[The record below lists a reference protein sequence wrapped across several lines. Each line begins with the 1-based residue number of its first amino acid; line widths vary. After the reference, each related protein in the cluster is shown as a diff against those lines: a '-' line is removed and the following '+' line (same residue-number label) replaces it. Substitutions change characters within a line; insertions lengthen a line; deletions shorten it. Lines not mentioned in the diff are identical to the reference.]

1 MCAAESAGQGTGT
14 YQERRKVLM
23 ATKRVCVI
31 PGDDAAPEVVIPTVQ
46 LLERMHLGIEFV
58 WLTTG
63 EEAIRQCGEGFPPA
77 AKQAVDESAC
87 TLFGSARDPRTTGL
101 AYLRWGKKTYA
112 NYRPVKWMP
121 GMRSP
126 LQRPEGIDFVI
137 VRENLEGLY
146 PGREGDLARLE
157 PLQLTDPMTLQVLD
171 TSKKGKF
178 AVRVIT
184 EENTK
189 NIARAGCALAMKRQA
204 TGGKGKV
211 TVVAKYNVLV
221 QSDGLFRQVVE
232 DTVKRYPEISFD
244 QLLGDNFCQQMV
256 LNPHQ
261 FDVVIMP
268 NESGDA
274 FSDGAA
280 GLVGGLG
287 LAPSACL
294 GDDYAYFEPVHGTAP
309 DLAGKNCI
317 NPTAMLLS
325 AKWMLDYL
333 GFEEAAQ
340 RLERAVYQVYAEG
353 KQLTRDQGGTAS
365 TTEFCEA
372 VQATL

>member
-1 MCAAESAGQGTGT
+1 
-14 YQERRKVLM
+14 M
-23 ATKRVCVI
+23 AKRVCVI
-31 PGDDAAPEVVIPTVQ
+31 KGDDAAPEVVVPTVE
-46 LLERMHLGIEFV
+46 LLERMRLGLEFI

-63 EEAIRQCGEGFPPA
+63 EEAIRQHGEGFPLA
-77 AKQAVDESAC
+77 AKRAVDEADC
-87 TLFGSARDPRTTGL
+87 ALFGSARDPRITGL

-112 NYRPVKWMP
+112 NFRPIRWMP

-126 LQRPEGIDFVI
+126 LKRPEGIDFVI

-146 PGREGDLARLE
+146 PGREGDLAALE
-157 PLQLTDPMTLQVLD
+157 PLKLSDPMTLQVLD

-184 EENTK
+184 EENSR
-189 NIARAGCALAMKRQA
+189 NIAKAGCELAMKRRA
-204 TGGKGKV
+204 RGGRGKV

-232 DTVKRYPEISFD
+232 ETVAQYPSLRFD

-256 LNPHQ
+256 INPHQ

-287 LAPSACL
+287 LAPSACI
-294 GDDYAYFEPVHGTAP
+294 GDTYAYFEPVHGTAP

-333 GFEEAAQ
+333 GLREAGE

-353 KQLTRDQGGTAS
+353 KHLTRDQGGTAS

-372 VQATL
+372 VQKRL

>member
-1 MCAAESAGQGTGT
+1 
-14 YQERRKVLM
+14 M
-23 ATKRVCVI
+23 AKKVCVI
-31 PGDDAAPEVVIPTVQ
+31 KGDDAAPEVVVPTVE
-46 LLERMHLGIEFV
+46 LLERMRLGLEFI

-63 EEAIRQCGEGFPPA
+63 EEAIRQYGEGFPLA
-77 AKQAVDESAC
+77 AKRAVDEADC
-87 TLFGSARDPRTTGL
+87 ALFGSARDPRITGL

-112 NYRPVKWMP
+112 NFRPIRWMP

-126 LQRPEGIDFVI
+126 LKRPEGIDFVI

-146 PGREGDLARLE
+146 PGREGDLAALE
-157 PLQLTDPMTLQVLD
+157 PLKLSDPMTLQVLD

-184 EENTK
+184 EENSR
-189 NIARAGCALAMKRQA
+189 NIAKAGCELAMKRKA
-204 TGGKGKV
+204 RGGRGKV

-232 DTVKRYPEISFD
+232 ETVAQYPSLRFD

-256 LNPHQ
+256 INPHQ

-287 LAPSACL
+287 LAPSACI
-294 GDDYAYFEPVHGTAP
+294 GDTYAYFEPVHGTAP

-333 GFEEAAQ
+333 GLREAGE

-353 KQLTRDQGGTAS
+353 KHLTRDQGGTGS

-372 VQATL
+372 VQKKL

>member
-1 MCAAESAGQGTGT
+1 MAA
-14 YQERRKVLM
+14 
-23 ATKRVCVI
+23 KRVCVI
-31 PGDDAAPEVVIPTVQ
+31 KGDDAAPEVVIPTVQ
-46 LLERMHLGIEFV
+46 ILERMQLGIEFV

-63 EEAIRQCGEGFPPA
+63 EEAVEKYGVGFPAA
-77 AKQAVDESAC
+77 AKKAVDEADC
-87 TLFGSARDPRTTGL
+87 TLFGSARDPRITGL

-112 NYRPVKWMP
+112 NFRPVKWVK

-126 LQRPEGIDFVI
+126 LKRPEGIDFVI

-146 PGREGDLARLE
+146 PGREGDLDQLE
-157 PLQLTDPMTLQVLD
+157 PLKLTDFITGEILD

-184 EENTK
+184 EENTR
-189 NIARAGCALAMKRQA
+189 NIAKAACELAVKRRAG
-204 TGGKGKV
+204 GGKGKV

-221 QSDGLFRQVVE
+221 QSDELFRRIVE
-232 DTVKRYPEISFD
+232 ETVRQYSELTFD
-244 QLLGDNFCQQMV
+244 QQLGDNFCQQMI

-261 FDVVIMP
+261 FDVVVLP

-287 LAPSACL
+287 LAPSACF
-294 GDDYAYFEPVHGTAP
+294 GKDYAYFEPVHGTAP
-309 DLAGKNCI
+309 DLAGKNII

-333 GFEEAAQ
+333 GFEEEAQ
-340 RLERAVYQVYAEG
+340 RLEKAVYKVYEEG
-353 KQLTRDQGGTAS
+353 NYLTPDQGGSSS
-365 TTEFCEA
+365 TTQFCEA
-372 VQATL
+372 VQNRL

>member
-1 MCAAESAGQGTGT
+1 MAAKT
-14 YQERRKVLM
+14 
-23 ATKRVCVI
+23 VCVI
-31 PGDDAAPEVVIPTVQ
+31 KGDDAAPEVVIPTVQ
-46 LLERMHLGIEFV
+46 LLERMKLGLEFV

-77 AKQAVDESAC
+77 ARRAVDQADC
-87 TLFGSARDPRTTGL
+87 TLFGSARDPRITGL

-112 NYRPVKWMP
+112 NYRPVKWVP

-146 PGREGDLARLE
+146 PGREGDLAQLE
-157 PLQLTDPMTLQVLD
+157 PLKLTDPMTRQLLD

-184 EENTK
+184 EENTR
-189 NIARAGCALAMKRQA
+189 NIAKAGCELALKRQA
-204 TGGKGKV
+204 RGGKGKV

-221 QSDGLFRQVVE
+221 QSDELFRQIVE
-232 DTVKRYPEISFD
+232 ETVRRYPALSFD

-256 LNPHQ
+256 INPQQ
-261 FDVVIMP
+261 FDVVVIP

-287 LAPSACL
+287 LAPSACV

-309 DLAGKNCI
+309 DLAGKNTI

-333 GFEEAAQ
+333 GLGDAAE
-340 RLERAVYQVYAEG
+340 RLEMAVYQVYADG
-353 KQLTRDQGGTAS
+353 KHLTGDQGGTAS
-365 TTEFCEA
+365 TTQFCEA
-372 VQATL
+372 VQAKL

>member
-1 MCAAESAGQGTGT
+1 MTTA
-14 YQERRKVLM
+14 
-23 ATKRVCVI
+23 RVCVI

-46 LLERMHLGIEFV
+46 LLERMQLGIEFV

-63 EEAIRQCGEGFPPA
+63 EEAIRRYGEGFPPA
-77 AKQAVDESAC
+77 ARQAVDDSAC
-87 TLFGSARDPRTTGL
+87 TLFGSAREPRISGL
-101 AYLRWGKKTYA
+101 AYLRWGKQTYA
-112 NYRPVKWMP
+112 NFRPVKWMP

-126 LQRPEGIDFVI
+126 LKRPEGIDFVI

-146 PGREGDLARLE
+146 PGREGDLALLE
-157 PLQLTDPMTLQVLD
+157 SLKLTDPMTLQLLD
-171 TSKKGKF
+171 TSRTGKF

-184 EENTK
+184 EESTRK
-189 NIARAGCALAMKRQA
+189 VARAGCQLAMTRRA
-204 TGGKGKV
+204 GGGRGKV

-221 QSDGLFRQVVE
+221 QSDGLFRQIVE
-232 DTVKRYPEISFD
+232 DTVRGFPELTFD
-244 QLLGDNFCQQMV
+244 QLLGDNFCQQMIID
-256 LNPHQ
+256 PHQ

-287 LAPSACL
+287 LAPSACI

-309 DLAGKNCI
+309 DLAGKHVI

-333 GFEEAAQ
+333 GFGEAAE

-353 KQLTRDQGGTAS
+353 AQLTPDQGGTAS
-365 TTEFCEA
+365 TQRFCQA
-372 VQATL
+372 VQERL